1 MLTILI
7 TGAAGNIGA
16 SLVEKLLLRP
26 GTHVVGVD
34 NLITGSMDKIPF
46 NKKNFEFKKIDAN
59 EYRLMSA
66 LFSNY
71 KFDYVFH
78 FAAIVGVRRTTENP
92 LMVFRDIDGI
102 KNVVTLS
109 SLYNVKRV
117 YFSSSSEVYG
127 EPVSL
132 PQFEETTPLNSRLPY
147 AVVKNLGEAYLRS
160 FQKEHGLEYT
170 TFRFFNT
177 YGPRQSEDFVIP
189 RFLKSALSGTD
200 ILIYGDGRQTR
211 TFCYIDD
218 NIDTIVGCLN
228 SGSYNN
234 QIVNVGSDIQVSI
247 IDLARL
253 IKDKTGSRS
262 SIRHLPPLTEGDMS
276 KRCPDIS
283 KMRQILQREPIPLE
297 KGIEL
302 LIERFRTSFS
312 TDRH

>member
-16 SLVEKLLLRP
+16 SLVERLLLKP

-34 NLITGSMDKIPF
+34 NLITGSMDKISF
-46 NKKNFEFKKIDAN
+46 NKENFDFKKIDVN
-59 EYRLMSA
+59 EYSLMSA
-66 LFSNY
+66 LFSHY

-78 FAAIVGVRRTTENP
+78 FAAIVGVQRTTENP
-92 LMVFRDIDGI
+92 LMVFRDIEGI

-147 AVVKNLGEAYLRS
+147 SVVKNLGEAFLRS

-170 TFRFFNT
+170 IFRFFNT
-177 YGPRQSEDFVIP
+177 YGPKQSEDFVIP
-189 RFLKSALSGTD
+189 RFLKSALSGAD

-218 NIDTIVGCLN
+218 NIDTMVCCLN
-228 SGSYNN
+228 LGIYSN
-234 QIVNVGSDIQVSI
+234 QVVNVGSDVQVSI
-247 IDLARL
+247 LDLARL
-253 IKDKTGSRS
+253 IKDKTESRS
-262 SIRHLPPLTEGDMS
+262 RIRHLPPLTEGDMS

-302 LIERFRTSFS
+302 LIERFRVSFL
-312 TDRH
+312 TGRH